1 MINLISEAHNSKLFH
16 MIHSAQLSFLVSSF
30 IMSPAKVICNIIP
43 SALKHG
49 QNKTHSSFVQF
60 ILVISCFSLTLFHG
74 YFFIVSKMK
83 ILPNASI
90 YWSQSYC
97 FYVLKKHLWHKSL
110 KHHLRSFLS
119 LFERLA
125 SVVSTMIQREN
136 ILDKL
141 PWIIPW
147 LSG

>member
-1 MINLISEAHNSKLFH
+1 MINLISEAHNSKLFY
-16 MIHSAQLSFLVSSF
+16 MIHSAQLSFLVCSF
-30 IMSPAKVICNIIP
+30 IMSPANVICNIIP
-43 SALKHG
+43 SALKHR
-49 QNKTHSSFVQF
+49 QNKTHSSSVQF

-74 YFFIVSKMK
+74 YFFIVSKIK

-97 FYVLKKHLWHKSL
+97 FYVPKKHLWHKSL
-110 KHHLRSFLS
+110 KHHLSSFLS
-119 LFERLA
+119 VFERLA
-125 SVVSTMIQREN
+125 SVVFTVIQKEN
-136 ILDKL
+136 IIGKL